1 MKKVIV
7 LSLLSIC
14 IPFTEIMAQ
23 TDAKAKSVLD
33 AVSKKVNSLKSLKA
47 DFTLSL
53 SGGKSG
59 STKDTKKGTISLK
72 GQKYHVVISGQ
83 EIICD
88 NKTVW
93 TYNKEA
99 KEVNI
104 SNFNPDEQ
112 TISPAKLFT
121 NFYDKEYKYS
131 YKGEK
136 KEKGKTCDIIE
147 LLPIDAS
154 KKFTKIEL
162 LIDKASSTIIGGN
175 INEKNGN
182 KYSYSV
188 SNFTSNPAIP
198 DAFFQWNEKE
208 HAGVEK
214 VDLR

>member
-1 MKKVIV
+1 MRKVIV
-7 LSLLSIC
+7 LSLISIC

-33 AVSKKVNSLKSLKA
+33 AVSKKVNNLKSLKA

-104 SNFNPDEQ
+104 SNFNPEEQ

-147 LLPIDAS
+147 LLPIDAT

-188 SNFTSNPAIP
+188 SNFTGNPTIP
-198 DAFFQWNEKE
+198 DAFFQWNDKE
-208 HAGVEK
+208 HAEVEK